1 VIPSA
6 ATNNTLNK
14 VSTLFN
20 VDSARFAAGIAIRR
34 TALSNASETEIT
46 MLSSN
51 IVCCA
56 SRVGDDDMLWADHA
70 AIRFAI
76 AKAGAIASTC
86 RYEFKMQASGGAD
99 VAG

>member
-1 VIPSA
+1 MSSRQECTDSKYRFRATKVESA
-6 ATNNTLNK
+6 L
-14 VSTLFN
+14 
-20 VDSARFAAGIAIRR
+20 SARY
-34 TALSNASETEIT
+34 
-46 MLSSN
+46 
-51 IVCCA
+51 A